1 MLRQRRWA
9 EVGLPATPAAR
20 REASSP
26 PETAD
31 VRRSTTVGWVEQREI
46 HHRNCFGYCFALT
59 SLVAVPTRGMVDKRR
74 IVHPTRRVFLRRFS
88 STVGRGCPGYL
99 LFHQREA
106 VHASRAKCPLGCLLA
121 PESAIQAFP
130 NPPTNSVNSAVDNL
144 CKSPLRLAFKRVSA
158 GRSVFA
164 Q

>member
-31 VRRSTTVGWVEQREI
+31 VCRSTTVGWVEQRET
-46 HHRNCFGYCFALT
+46 HHRNCSGYCFALT
-59 SLVAVPTRGMVDKRR
+59 SLVAVPTRGTVDKLRV
-74 IVHPTRRVFLRRFS
+74 VHPTRRVFLRRFS
-88 STVGRGCPGYL
+88 STVVRGCPGYL
-99 LFHQREA
+99 LFHPTRGCPRFA
-106 VHASRAKCPLGCLLA
+106 GKMPSRLFARARVG
-121 PESAIQAFP
+121 SSYFP

-144 CKSPLRLAFKRVSA
+144 CKIPLRLAFKRVSA